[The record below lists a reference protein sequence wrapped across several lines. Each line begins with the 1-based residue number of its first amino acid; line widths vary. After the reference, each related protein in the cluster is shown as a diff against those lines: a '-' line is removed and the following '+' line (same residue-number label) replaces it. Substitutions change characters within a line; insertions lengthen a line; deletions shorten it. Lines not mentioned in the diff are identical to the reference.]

1 MATGD
6 GETRD
11 LQKCKT
17 LSLEILQRKRLQ
29 ARGMAVM
36 VPRGTAI
43 PASDAASSSAENPQS
58 NSDLTI
64 LSTAS
69 LTTANIIPSAHK
81 SPLSIVLIS
90 QNGSLLATASV
101 NGTVIRVWSVLKADK
116 LYNFRLRSRGARI
129 YTIAFNPSSANKTVH
144 VFKLRR
150 SAEES
155 KAPTETTS
163 VSETGSIE
171 RRDGPLEGG

>member
-1 MATGD
+1 
-6 GETRD
+6 
-11 LQKCKT
+11 
-17 LSLEILQRKRLQ
+17 
-29 ARGMAVM
+29 M

-116 LYNFRLRSRGARI
+116 LYNFRLRQFMSSNFAVARKSRRHLRRRHRSAKLDQSRGGMALWKEDKRPI
-129 YTIAFNPSSANKTVH
+129 SM
-144 VFKLRR
+144 R
-150 SAEES
+150 
-155 KAPTETTS
+155 
-163 VSETGSIE
+163 E
-171 RRDGPLEGG
+171 RRPAKVASRLPYDERQCNFPRLPPLVET